1 MSILSIN
8 RLRRLSLGF
17 PTLDDFFQGFELGD
31 FVVIRGNAASFM
43 SFVLSVQTQ
52 LPIERGG
59 LSSRTVFVDG
69 GNMFSPYSVA
79 EIARERGVDSKTALE
94 KVYVSRAFTAHQL
107 SSLVLEKLCLVLRK
121 IRARLL
127 IVSDISSLFLDR
139 DVPKAEAEELFI
151 KTCSKLSEIASEKQA
166 IAVVTYLPRERS
178 RMELFFEAVLFGK
191 STVLIRLRRK
201 GQIFT
206 FALEDHPS
214 IKSFIRNFTIE
225 QAPLNCVHGGAGF
238 GKDRS
243 IL

>member
-8 RLRRLSLGF
+8 KLRRLSLGF
-17 PTLDDFFQGFELGD
+17 LTLDGFFQGFELGD
-31 FVVIRGNAASFM
+31 FVVMRGNAASFM

-52 LPIERGG
+52 LPIEHGG
-59 LSSRTVFVDG
+59 LSSPTVFVDG

-79 EIARERGVDSKTALE
+79 EIAREHCLDSKAALE

-107 SSLVLEKLCLVLRK
+107 SSLILEKLCLVLRK
-121 IRARLL
+121 TRARLL

-139 DVPKAEAEELFI
+139 DVPKAEARELFMKI
-151 KTCSKLSEIASEKQA
+151 CSKLSQIASEKQV
-166 IAVVTYLPRERS
+166 IAVVTYLPKKRS

-191 STVLIRLRRK
+191 CTILIRLRRK

-214 IKSFIRNFTIE
+214 IRPFARDFTIDE
-225 QAPLNCVHGGAGF
+225 APLNYVHRGAGF
-238 GKDRS
+238 GKNRS

>member
-1 MSILSIN
+1 MSILSVN
-8 RLRRLSLGF
+8 KFRRLSLGF

-31 FVVIRGNAASFM
+31 FVVMRGNAASFM

-59 LSSRTVFVDG
+59 LSSSTVFVDG

-79 EIARERGVDSKTALE
+79 EIARGHGLDSKTALK

-107 SSLVLEKLCLVLRK
+107 SSLVLEKLCFVLRK
-121 IRARLL
+121 TRARLL

-139 DVPKAEAEELFI
+139 DVPKTEARELFM

-166 IAVVTYLPRERS
+166 VAVVTYLPKKRS

-191 STVLIRLRRK
+191 CTVLIRLRRK
-201 GQIFT
+201 DQVFN
-206 FALEDHPS
+206 FVLEDHPS
-214 IKSFIRNFTIE
+214 ITPFTRDFSVD
-225 QAPLNCVHGGAGF
+225 QAPLNDVHGGAGF
-238 GKDRS
+238 GKNRS